1 MKQKK
6 YFYVTLMIL
15 ILVGN
20 FSCTKEVELDEE
32 TLLELKKQEILVE
45 LDRLYHLSFTDIA
58 MAEED
63 YNTYMKE
70 VLLSEDENF
79 LADNS
84 VLLRRNFTD
93 LAIRLNQNVT
103 KAQSNI
109 SGTDLYQIYSQ
120 KFQTD
125 LVNQTLLG
133 EIPQLL
139 KSGEKLDKF
148 KTKIASSEQ
157 FFDSKIEEFKSSST
171 VDEAIVDKNW
181 DFTGFAF
188 QIVGTDFFIHN
199 ILFDFTLKSD
209 KSMEVNSFFYMPYV
223 PTNGSYTS
231 AEEKVYDGDLVLNT
245 LTYDIYDNKIFF
257 HFHLKNNRDLIYQTG
272 LRERHWYFEYEYE
285 VVDDQLVLSKPK
297 MGFYMY
303 PELKLLAHDDAVFQ
317 EIYPLTMQE
326 FKLSIK

>member
-1 MKQKK
+1 MKYKNF
-6 YFYVTLMIL
+6 FYATLMIL
-15 ILVGN
+15 ILGGN
-20 FSCTKEVELDEE
+20 FSCTDELELDEE
-32 TLLELKKQEILVE
+32 TLFELEKQESLVE
-45 LDRLYHLSFTDIA
+45 LDRLYDLSFIDIST
-58 MAEED
+58 AEEE
-63 YNTYMKE
+63 YNTYLKE
-70 VLLSEDENF
+70 VLLSEEQNF
-79 LADNS
+79 LTDNS

-93 LAIRLNQNVT
+93 LAIRLNQNIT
-103 KAQSNI
+103 DAQSNI
-109 SGTDLYQIYSQ
+109 SGADLYQLYSQ

-139 KSGEKLDKF
+139 KIGEKLTKF
-148 KTKIASSEQ
+148 KDKIASSEQ
-157 FFDSKIEEFKSSST
+157 FFDSKIEELKSSST
-171 VDEAIVDKNW
+171 VDETIVDKNW
-181 DFTGFAF
+181 NFTGFAF
-188 QIVGTDFFIHN
+188 QIVGTDFYIHN

-209 KSMEVNSFFYMPYV
+209 KSMEVNSFFFMPYV
-223 PTNGSYTS
+223 PSNGSYTS

-272 LRERHWYFEYEYE
+272 LRERHWCFEYEYE
-285 VVDDQLVLSKPK
+285 VVEDQLVLSKPK